1 MVSMSVAEAVAGRRS
16 VREMSAQP
24 VPAELLQRVATLAME
39 APSSW
44 NHQSR
49 SMVIV
54 TDAAVRE
61 NLVEATGGQPVVAAA
76 SALFVFVGELDEPTA
91 DRSAVHDAAISR
103 GAWTRGYSRGSAKAA
118 VRFQQDLKDR
128 GLLREYAVKDAMI
141 SASFAMLAAQAEGLA
156 TAPMN
161 GWDEEQVKKAIGID
175 DREDL
180 AIALVMA
187 VGYAHQLPV
196 HPGRLSGRHIFDS
209 AYGRQ
214 FDADTQNHNGGTK

>member
-1 MVSMSVAEAVAGRRS
+1 MVIMSVAEAVAARRS
-16 VREMSAQP
+16 VRDLSARP
-24 VPAELLQRVATLAME
+24 VPAELFHRVATLAME

-54 TDAAVRE
+54 TDPTVRE
-61 NLVEATGGQPVVAAA
+61 DLIQATGGQRVAAA
-76 SALFVFVGELDEPTA
+76 APALFVFVGEFDDPKL

-103 GAWTRGYSRGSAKAA
+103 GAWTPDYSRGSARAA

-141 SASFAMLAAQAEGLA
+141 VASFAMLVAQAEGLA

-175 DREDL
+175 DRDDL
-180 AIALVMA
+180 VIALVMA
-187 VGYAHQLPV
+187 VGYADQLPA
-196 HPGRLSGRHIFDS
+196 HPGRLSHQHIFDS
-209 AYGRQ
+209 TYGRR
-214 FDADTQNHNGGTK
+214 FGVSKHIEN

>member
-1 MVSMSVAEAVAGRRS
+1 MTRMSVAEAVAGRRA

-49 SMVIV
+49 SVVIV
-54 TDAAVRE
+54 TDPAVRE
-61 NLVEATGGQPVVAAA
+61 NLVQATGGQKVVAAA
-76 SALFVFVGELDEPTA
+76 PALFVFVGEFDDPTT
-91 DRSAVHDAAISR
+91 DRSAVHDVAISR
-103 GAWTRGYSRGSAKAA
+103 GAWTPDYSRGSAKAA

-141 SASFAMLAAQAEGLA
+141 AASFAMLAAQAEGLA

-175 DREDL
+175 DRDDL
-180 AIALVMA
+180 VIALVMA

-196 HPGRLSGRHIFDS
+196 HPGRLSNQHIFDS
-209 AYGRQ
+209 TYSRQ
-214 FDADTQNHNGGTK
+214 FDVDTHIHT